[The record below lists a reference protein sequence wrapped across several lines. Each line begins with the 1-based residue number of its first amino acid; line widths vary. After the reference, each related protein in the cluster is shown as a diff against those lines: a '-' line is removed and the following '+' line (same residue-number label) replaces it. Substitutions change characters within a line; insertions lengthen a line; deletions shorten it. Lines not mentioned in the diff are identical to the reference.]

1 MAFCKHCS
9 KSILLLFF
17 VVGYFVC
24 VCVLYYGNL
33 YLSGAVELT
42 NEIENTIVEEKLTKD
57 ETGDVV
63 LV

>member
-1 MAFCKHCS
+1 MIWPWIEPRSATK
-9 KSILLLFF
+9 
-17 VVGYFVC
+17 
-24 VCVLYYGNL
+24 YGNL

-42 NEIENTIVEEKLTKD
+42 NEIENTIVEDKLTKD